1 MVAYLNAELAKFMS
15 HKSHRQEII
24 HLKATLYKKKKHCTK
39 SFMILKYLCY
49 SNPTSLQQKA
59 TGNYHKL

>member
-24 HLKATLYKKKKHCTK
+24 HLKATLYKKKNIVQNH
-39 SFMILKYLCY
+39 S
-49 SNPTSLQQKA
+49 
-59 TGNYHKL
+59 